1 MSLAKMPA
9 VALEN
14 DNCRY
19 PGSEA
24 GVGETTLRV
33 KAATP

>member
-1 MSLAKMPA
+1 MPA

-14 DNCRY
+14 DTCRY
-19 PGSEA
+19 PGTQA
-24 GVGETTLRV
+24 GVADITLRV